1 MTLPLLLHISRDLR
15 ITITRQIN
23 QSLRVTQIKKV
34 NQLSSAW
41 GFTGARQL
49 AIVGEVI
56 NSAGFAGIGSPGKR
70 HLDSS
75 FGRTFTNT
83 GRALGKTGFI
93 KYNVAAHKILQNSV
107 LLNGWYI
114 MRIAL

>member
-1 MTLPLLLHISRDLR
+1 MALPLLLHLPRDLR
-15 ITITRQIN
+15 ITITRQVN

-34 NQLSSAW
+34 DQLSSTR

-49 AIVGEVI
+49 AIVGQGI

-70 HLDSS
+70 HLDTS
-75 FGRTFTNT
+75 FGRTFANT
-83 GRALGKTGFI
+83 GCALGKTGSA